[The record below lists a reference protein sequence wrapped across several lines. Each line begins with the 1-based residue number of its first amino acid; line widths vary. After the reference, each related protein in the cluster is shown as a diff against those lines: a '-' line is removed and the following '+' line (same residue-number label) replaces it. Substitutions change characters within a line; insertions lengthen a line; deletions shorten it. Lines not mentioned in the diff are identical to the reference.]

1 MSIQRYYPM
10 QGSKEYET
18 TGAICVKTFRF
29 SATAN
34 TAAGTKV
41 GPYFDKGS
49 LILGF
54 CGKVSEA
61 FTSTGS
67 ATLTV
72 GFTGT
77 NMYGPDSAKT
87 AIDAIGDIVGPS
99 PTETPIAMILTADD
113 TFDFTVGTTKFSA
126 GKMDI
131 HVAYLPPPDG
141 VADSTFKQYAST

>member
-1 MSIQRYYPM
+1 MGIKRYYPV
-10 QGSKEYET
+10 QGSMEYET
-18 TGAICVKTFRF
+18 TGAICVKTFRL

-34 TAAGTKV
+34 TAAATTA
-41 GPYFDKGS
+41 GPIFTKGS

-54 CGKVSEA
+54 AGKVTEA

-67 ATLTV
+67 ATLTI

-77 NMYGPDSAKT
+77 NQLSGDTAKT
-87 AIDAIGDIVGPS
+87 AIDAIGDVVGPS
-99 PTETPIAMILTADD
+99 ATETPCAMIVTADD
-113 TFDFTVGTTKFSA
+113 TFDFIVGTTKFSA
-126 GKMDI
+126 GKMDC